1 MGAPTK
7 ITEEVFEQTKKLLS
21 TKLFDRKQIG
31 EMVGISRASVDQINT
46 FHSLTELR
54 AAQKAAWEL
63 TQQRKKE
70 KEERER
76 AAANAY
82 SKALAEEAEAV
93 IQKKPNDY
101 DKFDSPELKMEII
114 IEKLDI
120 IVNLL
125 KEVRIAQTAKPVR
138 TEIARVENF
147 LDDNPGFNEK
157 PF

>member
-31 EMVGISRASVDQINT
+31 EMVGISKASVDQINT
-46 FHSLTELR
+46 FHNLTELR

-82 SKALAEEAEAV
+82 NRALAEEADIAP
-93 IQKKPNDY
+93 QQKPNDY
-101 DKFDSPELKMEII
+101 DKFDNPELKMEII
-114 IEKLDI
+114 IEKLDAI
-120 IVNLL
+120 INLL

-138 TEIARVENF
+138 TEATRVENF